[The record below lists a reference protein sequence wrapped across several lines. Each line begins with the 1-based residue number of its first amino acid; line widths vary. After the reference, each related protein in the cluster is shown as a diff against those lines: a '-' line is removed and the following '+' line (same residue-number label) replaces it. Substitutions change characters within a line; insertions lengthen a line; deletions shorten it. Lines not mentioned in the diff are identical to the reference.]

1 MNKSERAS
9 LDRKVLKFVKAKGT
23 TNTRRVASALNVKW
37 ETADRSLKRL
47 QEKLQVFYYPDMK
60 LWSIFNDHKTTR
72 AFSSGQTD
80 SEREIEEK
88 PTTPTLVSSLS
99 DTNPVRGEQGIYLE
113 EEGYVC
119 HPMTKGNDV
128 PRTFIRGHVG
138 GQYLV
143 EIATTGKMPESFVL
157 PDNETTGGWIVK
169 KMSGNNCYY
178 GHINFSYDPK
188 TFRFHSMS
196 DRNGNLE
203 KLSVYVHPRYIYYKN
218 NNFYAPIEFRQQVKD
233 VLAVLEGYGW
243 RFGAIYQ
250 KGTYHMAINDPV
262 LASHVPKDHTELQTD
277 PIKYDSSVK
286 DGEGVCTEAEIY
298 DDHESSIAEMELMVE
313 LPQRFIGLDNKVKS
327 IELRMIDVEKG
338 LALLTGVVEKNVNNT
353 DRMINSIEDLTKVA
367 NFNTAILLGNQVPE
381 EKQEYIAKSKEDAM
395 YG

>member
-1 MNKSERAS
+1 MNKSERVS
-9 LDRKVLKFVKAKGT
+9 FDRKVLAFVKAKGT

-47 QEKLQVFYYPDMK
+47 QKKLQVFYYPDMK
-60 LWSIFNDHKTTR
+60 LWSIFNDHNTTR
-72 AFSSGQTD
+72 TFATGQTV
-80 SEREIEEK
+80 EKREIEEK
-88 PTTPTLVSSLS
+88 ATTTTLEISLS
-99 DTNPVRGEQGIYLE
+99 GDDLVRGEEGEYLE
-113 EEGYVC
+113 KEGFVC
-119 HPMTKGNDV
+119 HPATKGKDV
-128 PRTFIRGHVG
+128 PRSFIRGHVG

-143 EIATTGKMPESFVL
+143 EIATTGKMPESFIL
-157 PDNETTGGWIVK
+157 PDKETTGGWTVR
-169 KMSGNNCYY
+169 KMSGNDCYF

-196 DRNGNLE
+196 NKKGNLE

-218 NNFYAPIEFRQQVKD
+218 NNFYAPIEFRKQVKD
-233 VLAVLEGYGW
+233 VLTVLEGYGW

-262 LASHVPKDHTELQTD
+262 LASHVPKDHIELQND

-298 DDHESSIAEMELMVE
+298 DDHPTSMAEMELMVE

-327 IELRMIDVEKG
+327 LELRMVDVEKG
-338 LALLTGVVEKNVNNT
+338 LAILTGVVERNVDNT

-367 NFNTAILLGNQVPE
+367 NFNTAILLGSQVPE
-381 EKQEYIAKSKEDAM
+381 DKQQYIPKTKEDAM